1 MTNNRSVTD
10 ELARGAIRA
19 LLAGVRPPIVPADC
33 DEWEPYVTVLLEAF
47 DQGGVARVIWEYNL
61 MAGDLALARLLAGD
75 QPDSANA
82 VKPPPGSPANPRPLP
97 IDALLDQGA
106 DDEGNAQSLYLL
118 FGHEFLYCDAYGYLQ
133 WTGTHWSTDGAEAAL
148 ERAAVYTLKQRRIL
162 AARGGFDKLATASVP
177 STRHVRDCLFLFRS
191 LVTVNV
197 DMFDC
202 DPDTLNCAN
211 GVLNLATG
219 QLIPHDPSQRYTYC
233 VPVEYDPNADQRM
246 WREFLA
252 DVVGGGPEVI
262 EYLQMAIGYSLTGY
276 TREECLFYVFGPTRS
291 GKGTL
296 TETLLALLPKPVAL
310 EVDFTT
316 FTAARDHDTQN
327 FDLAPL
333 KPARV
338 LFASESNKYQAL
350 NSGKIKSLTGGNEVR
365 CAFKHR
371 DHFSYRPQY
380 KMWLVSNHPVNADV
394 DDDALWYRVKVIE
407 FPTSFADR
415 EDTSLKL
422 RMKHP
427 DNLKGVLAWAVEGAI
442 KWFAL
447 GSHGLGPKTPDA
459 VTATTRQH
467 RADLDYVQSWLD
479 ECCEVD
485 PAHWSSNESVYR
497 SYRLWCADN
506 GVEAKK
512 IRAFILA
519 LKAKKFIVG
528 IQKWVNG
535 TKKRGVVGLRIVI

>member
-1 MTNNRSVTD
+1 MADTRLMAD
-10 ELARGAIRA
+10 DLARGAIRT
-19 LLAGVRPPIVPADC
+19 LLLGIKPPVDPADC
-33 DEWEPYVTVLLEAF
+33 GEWSPYVTILMEAF
-47 DQGGVARVIWEYNL
+47 DRGGRSQVFWEYNL
-61 MAGDLALARLLAGD
+61 MADDLALARLLAGD
-75 QPDSANA
+75 QPIGPGTP
-82 VKPPPGSPANPRPLP
+82 KMPPGAPPNPKPLP
-97 IDALLDQGA
+97 VDDLLDQSA
-106 DDEGNAQSLYLL
+106 DDEGNAQSLHLL
-118 FGHEFLYCDAYGYLQ
+118 FGHEFVYCEAYGYLH
-133 WTGTHWSTDGAEAAL
+133 WTGTHWHIDGAEASL
-148 ERAAVYTLKQRRIL
+148 ERAAVYTLKQRRVL
-162 AARGGFDKLATASVP
+162 AARAGHDHLARASIPNARKVK
-177 STRHVRDCLFLFRS
+177 DCLFLFRS
-191 LVTVNV
+191 LVTVSV
-197 DMFDC
+197 DEFDRES
-202 DPDTLNCAN
+202 DTLNCAN
-211 GVLNLATG
+211 GVLDLSTG
-219 QLIPHDPSQRYTYC
+219 QLTSHDPAQRYTYC
-233 VPVEYDPNADQRM
+233 VPVEYDPAADQVL
-246 WREFLA
+246 WREFLQ
-252 DVVGGGPEVI
+252 DVVGGGLEVI

-276 TREECLFYVFGPTRS
+276 TREECLFYIFGPTRS

-296 TETLLALLPKPVAL
+296 TETFLALLPKPVAL

-333 KPARV
+333 KPSRV
-338 LFASESNKYQAL
+338 LFASESNKYQTL

-427 DNLKGVLAWAVEGAI
+427 DNLRAVLAWSVEGAI
-442 KWFAL
+442 KWFSL
-447 GSHGLGPKTPDA
+447 GNHGLGPKTPAA

-467 RADLDYVQSWLD
+467 RSDLDYVQAWLD

-485 PAHWSSNESVYR
+485 PAHWSSNEDVYR
-497 SYRLWCADN
+497 CYRLWCTDN

-512 IRAFILA
+512 IRAFILS
-519 LKAKKFIVG
+519 LKAKGFIVADVRR
-528 IQKWVNG
+528 INSV
-535 TKKRGVVGLRIVI
+535 TKRGVVGLRLL

>member
-1 MTNNRSVTD
+1 M
-10 ELARGAIRA
+10 
-19 LLAGVRPPIVPADC
+19 
-33 DEWEPYVTVLLEAF
+33 
-47 DQGGVARVIWEYNL
+47 
-61 MAGDLALARLLAGD
+61 
-75 QPDSANA
+75 
-82 VKPPPGSPANPRPLP
+82 
-97 IDALLDQGA
+97 
-106 DDEGNAQSLYLL
+106 
-118 FGHEFLYCDAYGYLQ
+118 
-133 WTGTHWSTDGAEAAL
+133 
-148 ERAAVYTLKQRRIL
+148 
-162 AARGGFDKLATASVP
+162 
-177 STRHVRDCLFLFRS
+177 
-191 LVTVNV
+191 
-197 DMFDC
+197 
-202 DPDTLNCAN
+202 
-211 GVLNLATG
+211 LNLATG
-219 QLIPHDPSQRYTYC
+219 QLTPHDPAQRYTYC
-233 VPVEYDPNADQRM
+233 VPVEYDPSADQRM
-246 WREFLA
+246 WREFLV
-252 DVVGGGPEVI
+252 DVVGSGPEVI
-262 EYLQMAIGYSLTGY
+262 EYLQMAIGYTLTGY

-291 GKGTL
+291 GKGTM

-338 LFASESNKYQAL
+338 LFASESNRYQAL
-350 NSGKIKSLTGGNEVR
+350 NSSKVKSLTGGNEVR

-427 DNLKGVLAWAVEGAI
+427 DNLCGVLAWAVEGAI

-459 VTATTRQH
+459 VTVTTRQH
-467 RADLDYVQSWLD
+467 RSDLDYVQAWLD
-479 ECCEVD
+479 ECCSID
-485 PAHWSSNESVYR
+485 PAHWSANEDVYR
-497 SYRLWCADN
+497 SYRLWCTDN

-512 IRAFILA
+512 IRMFMLS
-519 LKAKKFIVG
+519 LKAKGFIVSVQRKLNSINRRG
-528 IQKWVNG
+528 I
-535 TKKRGVVGLRIVI
+535 VGLRII